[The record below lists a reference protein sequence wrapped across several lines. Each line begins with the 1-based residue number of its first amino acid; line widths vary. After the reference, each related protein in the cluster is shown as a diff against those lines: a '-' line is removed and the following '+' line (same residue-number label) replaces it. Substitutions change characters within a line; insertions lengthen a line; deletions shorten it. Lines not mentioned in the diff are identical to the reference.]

1 MRKKNA
7 NKEVREHYKRVFDLG
22 CVISRNPQCCIHHC
36 HSGSMTARYG
46 NKSQSQRG
54 ISDYLVIP
62 LHPDLHTGDNGI
74 HTLGIDLWETLYAPQ
89 TELLD
94 WVNNL
99 LDYDIYE
106 LALREKNGF
115 NTD

>member
-1 MRKKNA
+1 M
-7 NKEVREHYKRVFDLG
+7 VPVW
-22 CVISRNPQCCIHHC
+22 
-36 HSGSMTARYG
+36 G

-74 HTLGIDLWETLYAPQ
+74 HTLGVELWEKIYGPQ
-89 TELLD
+89 TELLE

-99 LDYDIYE
+99 LDYDIFD
-106 LALREKNGF
+106 LARKEKKWL
-115 NTD
+115 